1 MDRYPIRVTLL
12 ANAGVLIR
20 YRDTALLLD
29 GLFGRKDNPFSLLPP
44 GCREAMLRGEPPF
57 ERLDYLLFTHYHP
70 DHFDPEMVR
79 ALLERRRVKGL
90 FYPKDEAPAVQ
101 KLSRWLQQEGI
112 PCVPLCRDTDRAAI
126 QIEPGISVQAFMVP
140 HLGEEY
146 RSVPHVCYLLTFD
159 GRRVLFT
166 ADSDYLHEDFSRLAG
181 TPLYAVFLNPLFYQA
196 YYNTRLF
203 HGHFDTDTLCVYH
216 VPFPEDDGMHM
227 QDMARRM
234 PRGAADS
241 GLRVLPLTEP
251 MQQIEL

>member
-1 MDRYPIRVTLL
+1 M
-12 ANAGVLIR
+12 
-20 YRDTALLLD
+20 
-29 GLFGRKDNPFSLLPP
+29 
-44 GCREAMLRGEPPF
+44 
-57 ERLDYLLFTHYHP
+57 
-70 DHFDPEMVR
+70 
-79 ALLERRRVKGL
+79 
-90 FYPKDEAPAVQ
+90 Q

-112 PCVPLCRDTDRAAI
+112 PCVPLCRGTDRAAI

-146 RSVPHVCYLLTFD
+146 RSVPHVCYLLSFD

-181 TPLYAVFLNPLFYQA
+181 IPLYAVFLNPLFYQA

>member
-44 GCREAMLRGEPPF
+44 GCREAMLRAEPPF

-70 DHFDPEMVR
+70 DHFDPEMVQ

-90 FYPKDEAPAVQ
+90 FYPKDESPAVQ
-101 KLSRWLQQEGI
+101 KLSRWLRQEGI

-126 QIEPGISVQAFMVP
+126 QIEPDISVQAFMVP

-146 RSVPHVCYLLTFD
+146 RAVPHVCYLLTFD

-166 ADSDYLHEDFSRLAG
+166 ADSDYLHEDFSRLAD

-196 YYNTRLF
+196 Y
-203 HGHFDTDTLCVYH
+203 
-216 VPFPEDDGMHM
+216 
-227 QDMARRM
+227 
-234 PRGAADS
+234 
-241 GLRVLPLTEP
+241 
-251 MQQIEL
+251 

>member
-1 MDRYPIRVTLL
+1 MDRYPIRITLL

-44 GCREAMLRGEPPF
+44 GCREAMLRAEPPF

-70 DHFDPEMVR
+70 DHFDPEM
-79 ALLERRRVKGL
+79 
-90 FYPKDEAPAVQ
+90 
-101 KLSRWLQQEGI
+101 
-112 PCVPLCRDTDRAAI
+112 AAI

-146 RSVPHVCYLLTFD
+146 RAVPHVCYLLTFD

-166 ADSDYLHEDFSRLAG
+166 ADSDYLHEDFSRLAD

>member
-44 GCREAMLRGEPPF
+44 GCREAMLRAEPPF

-90 FYPKDEAPAVQ
+90 FYPKDESPAVQ
-101 KLSRWLQQEGI
+101 KLSRWLRQEGI

-126 QIEPGISVQAFMVP
+126 QIEPDISVQAFMVP

-146 RSVPHVCYLLTFD
+146 RAVPHVCYLLTFD

-166 ADSDYLHEDFSRLAG
+166 ADSDYLHEDFSRLAD
-181 TPLYAVFLNPLFYQA
+181 TPCTRCSSIPCF
-196 YYNTRLF
+196 TRLIIIHACF
-203 HGHFDTDTLCVYH
+203 TGILTRIRCASTMS
-216 VPFPEDDGMHM
+216 PF
-227 QDMARRM
+227 RRTTGCICRIW
-234 PRGAADS
+234 RGVC
-241 GLRVLPLTEP
+241 RVGRRTVGCGSCR
-251 MQQIEL
+251 

>member
-79 ALLERRRVKGL
+79 ALLEHRRVKGL

-112 PCVPLCRDTDRAAI
+112 PCVPLCRGTDRAAI

-146 RSVPHVCYLLTFD
+146 RSVPHVCYLLSFD
-159 GRRVLFT
+159 GGRVKITGQDAGLHFLAELQT
-166 ADSDYLHEDFSRLAG
+166 SLPDDVLQHRAAEKGLRLAMLSDYYHDKKGVR
-181 TPLYAVFLNPLFYQA
+181 Q
-196 YYNTRLF
+196 
-203 HGHFDTDTLCVYH
+203 HTLVVNY
-216 VPFPEDDGMHM
+216 
-227 QDMARRM
+227 
-234 PRGAADS
+234 S
-241 GLRVLPLTEP
+241 GLNLQHLPRALEYLAD
-251 MQQIEL
+251 IIKEGS

>member
-79 ALLERRRVKGL
+79 ALLEHRRVKGL

-101 KLSRWLQQEGI
+101 NLSRWLQQEGI
-112 PCVPLCRDTDRAAI
+112 PCVPLCRGTDRAAI

-159 GRRVLFT
+159 ERRVLFT
-166 ADSDYLHEDFSRLAG
+166 ADSG
-181 TPLYAVFLNPLFYQA
+181 
-196 YYNTRLF
+196 
-203 HGHFDTDTLCVYH
+203 
-216 VPFPEDDGMHM
+216 
-227 QDMARRM
+227 
-234 PRGAADS
+234 
-241 GLRVLPLTEP
+241 
-251 MQQIEL
+251 

>member
-1 MDRYPIRVTLL
+1 MGVGPMNLVITNDALYQLSYTSEPFMTLTASTRYIILS
-12 ANAGVLIR
+12 
-20 YRDTALLLD
+20 Y
-29 GLFGRKDNPFSLLPP
+29 
-44 GCREAMLRGEPPF
+44 
-57 ERLDYLLFTHYHP
+57 
-70 DHFDPEMVR
+70 
-79 ALLERRRVKGL
+79 
-90 FYPKDEAPAVQ
+90 
-101 KLSRWLQQEGI
+101 SRWLRQEGI

-126 QIEPGISVQAFMVP
+126 QIEPDISVQAFMVP

-146 RSVPHVCYLLTFD
+146 QSVPHVCYLLTFD

-166 ADSDYLHEDFSRLAG
+166 ADSDYLHEDFSRLAD